1 MIASSVYANDDLKK
15 YPDSIQ
21 KAIKFIKSHNFL
33 EMDEGEYPIDG
44 DRIYAK
50 VFDLTSRPVDEVH
63 PEVHRNYID
72 VQFWVN
78 GRERIGY
85 APLKADYHILEEHT
99 EQDLYFLDKIE
110 DETLIGA
117 VQGDYMI
124 FFPND
129 IHRPGV
135 ADGEPLRYR
144 KVVVKVH
151 IDTL

>member
-1 MIASSVYANDDLKK
+1 MIASSIYANDDLKK
-15 YPDSIQ
+15 YPNSLQEALRYIQ
-21 KAIKFIKSHNFL
+21 AHDFTK
-33 EMDEGEYPIDG
+33 MDEGKYPIDG

-50 VFDLTSRPVDEVH
+50 VFDLTSKSIAETH
-63 PEVHRNYID
+63 PEVHKQYID
-72 VQFWVN
+72 VQFWVT
-78 GRERIGY
+78 GREKIGY
-85 APLKADYHILEEHT
+85 APLKADYRVLEAHT
-99 EQDLYFLDKIE
+99 DQDLYFLDTIE
-110 DETLIGA
+110 DETLMDA

-135 ADGEPLRYR
+135 TDAEPLHYR